1 MSALLIALL
10 ANALVGPARQ
20 ETKRHLER
28 ELPADVARVVA
39 SHSLGDQRVVVA
51 AEGEKPMVLLDL
63 AASGSTPASH
73 ARYLDLVRLEVESKD
88 GVATVRS
95 LFPDKDQ
102 KPADLSFAAT
112 MTLRLPPAYA
122 VELENSWG
130 KIVVD
135 GRDADV
141 RARNR
146 FAPVEIGRVKG
157 EVHVGNEFSQ
167 VVVHDCE
174 RGVEVTAKSCDVT
187 IERALGL
194 AHVRTSSRPVR
205 VAQCGA
211 ADVETTMAPVSVTN
225 VERDVRIVAPF
236 CAVTA
241 ATIGGALSVTSNK
254 EPLTVSDIGG
264 DLTIEH
270 KAGTIVARRIRG
282 KATISG
288 NLSDTTLEDVGGAV
302 DVRCPY
308 SPVRI
313 VRTGDAK
320 VQNSSRTLEI
330 VDPRGAVDA
339 TGNGGLVKLH
349 ASLLPADDAAHE
361 LTLVAIGGQLELEL
375 PPTGSYALDATSSVG
390 QIECTLP
397 GMQTTLQGSARVG
410 TLERGDA
417 KDRKVRL
424 HATCVGGAIR
434 VAAADGK

>member
-95 LFPDKDQ
+95 LFPDKDR

-313 VRTGDAK
+313 ARTGDAK

-375 PPTGSYALDATSSVG
+375 PPTGSYALDATSSAG

>member
-1 MSALLIALL
+1 MTALLLALL
-10 ANALVGPARQ
+10 ANALVFPGPP
-20 ETKRHLER
+20 ETKRHLEVA
-28 ELPADVARVVA
+28 LPADVARVFA
-39 SHSLGDQRVVVA
+39 YHSLGDLKVVVSDGPKA
-51 AEGEKPMVLLDL
+51 LAELDC
-63 AASGSTPASH
+63 AASGSTPA
-73 ARYLDLVRLEVESKD
+73 AQQRYVDLVRLSLEPAN
-88 GVATVRS
+88 GAATVRS

-112 MTLRLPPAYA
+112 MTLRLPAACA

-157 EVHVGNEFSQ
+157 DVRVANEFSQ

-187 IERALGL
+187 IERAPGL
-194 AHVRTSSRPVR
+194 ALVRTSSRPVR

-225 VERDVRIVAPF
+225 IERDARIVAPF

-241 ATIGGALSVTSNK
+241 VTIGGALSVTSNK
-254 EPLTVSDIGG
+254 EPLTVSDVGG

-313 VRTGDAK
+313 ARTGDAK

-330 VDPRGAVDA
+330 VDPRGGVDA
-339 TGNGGLVKLH
+339 TGSGGLVKLH

-361 LTLVAIGGQLELEL
+361 LTLVANGGALELEL
-375 PPTGSYALDATSSVG
+375 PQTGSYALDATSSIG

-397 GMQTTLQGSARVG
+397 GFQATLQGSARVG

-434 VAAADGK
+434 IAAADGK